1 MSGAIGRP
9 RRKVVCQQNQILLL
23 VVKLFSL
30 TPLGNG
36 GRTCLSHVFF
46 CPFLHLLFDLI
57 HGIISLT
64 NTKTKKNRRSF
75 QLIFVF
81 GIFNFHEFS
90 FPTKEK

>member
-36 GRTCLSHVFF
+36 GRTCLLHVFF
-46 CPFLHLLFDLI
+46 SFLHLLFDLI
-57 HGIISLT
+57 HGIIFSH
-64 NTKTKKNRRSF
+64 KYKN
-75 QLIFVF
+75 
-81 GIFNFHEFS
+81 
-90 FPTKEK
+90 KEK